1 MTRLLAAILLL
12 MLTLLPAPACT
23 ALDLSQITYE
33 FAQDLDIEELW
44 EEWLE
49 PGQYMTMLTPDG
61 EVITQTG
68 RRIYEGDEYLTS
80 DNRLYRVVE
89 VKDNLAYTEL
99 VEEKVDLA
107 AEYFSLRQIR
117 EALGL
122 SPAQAQEQNGKSGLI
137 AIYHTHN
144 AESYVPTDGTDSID
158 GKGGIHAVGSG
169 FAQSLE
175 KLGVG
180 VEYSENLHL
189 PHDRGAY
196 RRSRNTVLELLAQ
209 NPDAIYDVHRDAAPK
224 DAYAANIG
232 DEWITQVQF
241 VVGRQNLNLGVNRQ
255 YAQSLKAAAD
265 QLYPGLV
272 KGIFYARG
280 NYMGLSPSI
289 AWSGYPTARSAVEH
303 IMLPRWWTSISTDLR
318 TGIKGHWPPK
328 ALRAL
333 SGPSY
338 GLRCSSPQR
347 ASYSTSSMP
356 VVGKPPWP
364 DLNADSHSGTPCRR
378 RPA

>member
-158 GKGGIHAVGSG
+158 GKGGIHAVGNG

-241 VVGRQNLNLGVNRQ
+241 VVGRQNQNLGVNRQ

-280 NYMGLSPSI
+280 NYNQDLSPLNLLLEVGAHTNSREAAVRGISLFAEVVDFYFYGPQDRDQGTLATKGTQSAIRTILWI
-289 AWSGYPTARSAVEH
+289 ALFLAATGVIFYIINAGGWKAALAR
-303 IMLPRWWTSISTDLR
+303 L
-318 TGIKGHWPPK
+318 K
-328 ALRAL
+328 
-333 SGPSY
+333 
-338 GLRCSSPQR
+338 
-347 ASYSTSSMP
+347 
-356 VVGKPPWP
+356 
-364 DLNADSHSGTPCRR
+364 RR
-378 RPA
+378 